1 MVERIRDATVAE
13 EIAAQ
18 AGTDQTPELV
28 LGEILTPII
37 FAPQRP
43 PLAQSGYFPGTIG
56 INAVAS
62 VLNFS
67 HCGIFGSGVGRAI
80 VRVNYVIVHN
90 GSGGRVSYHLRRLD
104 SPFAGFPSVRAV
116 PGYINAGNPSTG
128 GVFSLTKNDS
138 IATSGV
144 LLGVISVEDTETI
157 RIPGPWI
164 LNDGALLISSAV
176 INQEVEAV
184 FGYEHWGAIRV
195 QPPG

>member
-13 EIAAQ
+13 EVAAQ

-28 LGEILTPII
+28 LGEVLTPII
-37 FAPQRP
+37 FGVQRP
-43 PLAQSGYFPGTIG
+43 PLAASGYFPGMLG
-56 INAVAS
+56 INSPSSA
-62 VLNFS
+62 LNFS

-104 SPFAGFPSVRAV
+104 GPFTGFPSVRAV
-116 PGYINAGNPSTG
+116 PGYINAGNPATG
-128 GVFSLTKNDS
+128 GVFSITKNDA
-138 IATSGV
+138 ITTSGV
-144 LLGVISVEDTETI
+144 LMGVITVEDGETI

-164 LNDGALLISSAV
+164 LNDGALLVSSAV
-176 INQEVEAV
+176 VNQEVEAV
-184 FGYEHWGAIRV
+184 FGYEHWAAIRV